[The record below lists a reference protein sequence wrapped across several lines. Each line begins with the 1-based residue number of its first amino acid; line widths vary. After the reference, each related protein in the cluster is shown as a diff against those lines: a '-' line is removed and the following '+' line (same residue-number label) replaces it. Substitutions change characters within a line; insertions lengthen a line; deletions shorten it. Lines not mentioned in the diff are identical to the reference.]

1 MLKNLTDMAL
11 SLTIEDIKAVEIP
24 GEVIANLVE
33 NADENNALVRGFI
46 ANVNPDGDPENAEDR
61 AVAARRVVA
70 AITTD
75 YAESY
80 SALILDAC
88 EMREHVENT
97 EEDDVFDGVDDFE
110 LECVIVDKLDDYM
123 LTEWGYED
131 RDKYVED
138 ARHAVVDHFMDK
150 RQ

>member
-11 SLTIEDIKAVEIP
+11 SLDIEDIKAVEIP
-24 GEVIANLVE
+24 GEVISNLVE

-46 ANVNPDGDPENAEDR
+46 ANVNPDGDPESAEDR
-61 AVAARRVVA
+61 AAAARRVVA
-70 AITTD
+70 AIASD
-75 YAESY
+75 YAQSY
-80 SALILDAC
+80 SALLLDAY

-131 RDKYVED
+131 RDKYVDD
-138 ARHAVVDHFMDK
+138 ARHAVVDHFLDK
-150 RQ
+150 Q